1 MSKDKEIINKLFK
14 VVAQQ
19 QQIITKLA
27 QQTVG
32 APATTAPA
40 AAPSTAQ
47 VAADLFDALY
57 GKGAKMIPG
66 KTYPQVYYA
75 KSDGGKLM
83 VGVNIPQSVQAKWEA
98 MRLSLAR
105 ILTSKYNAG
114 EVVWKE

>member
-27 QQTVG
+27 QQTVS
-32 APATTAPA
+32 APGTVAPP
-40 AAPSTAQ
+40 PSAAQ

-75 KSDGGKLM
+75 KSDGGKLV
-83 VGVNIPQSVQAKWEA
+83 VGVSIPQSVQAKWEA
-98 MRLSLAR
+98 MKFSLAR
-105 ILTSKYNAG
+105 ILASKYG
-114 EVVWKE
+114 VSELVWKE